1 MSAIQLNADTFRTQV
16 LEQKQPALVEF
27 MAPWCVY
34 CRRIGPAFD
43 KIAQGRGP
51 GLLVGKLDIDD
62 QPQLADRYQV
72 EVVPTLL
79 FFKDGEPVGRIVAP
93 DSKAKIDAFL
103 EQYL

>member
-1 MSAIQLNADTFRTQV
+1 MSAIHLNADTFRTQV

-43 KIAQGRGP
+43 KIAQEKGP
-51 GLLVGKLDIDD
+51 DLLVGKLDIDD

>member
-43 KIAQGRGP
+43 KIAQEKGP

-62 QPQLADRYQV
+62 QPQLTDRYQV

>member
-43 KIAQGRGP
+43 NIAQEKGP
-51 GLLVGKLDIDD
+51 SLLVGKLDIDD

>member
-43 KIAQGRGP
+43 KIAQEKGP
-51 GLLVGKLDIDD
+51 DLLVGKLDIDD

-93 DSKAKIDAFL
+93 DAKAKIDAFL

>member
-43 KIAQGRGP
+43 KIAQEKGSD
-51 GLLVGKLDIDD
+51 LLVGKLDIDD

>member
-43 KIAQGRGP
+43 KIAQEKGSD
-51 GLLVGKLDIDD
+51 LLVGKLDIDD

-79 FFKDGEPVGRIVAP
+79 FFKGGEPVGRIVAP

>member
-43 KIAQGRGP
+43 KIAQEKGP
-51 GLLVGKLDIDD
+51 DLLVGKLDIDY

>member
-1 MSAIQLNADTFRTQV
+1 MSAIQLNADTFRSQV
-16 LEQKQPALVEF
+16 LEAKRPALVEF

-43 KIAQGRGP
+43 KIAEEKGSA
-51 GLLVGKLDIDD
+51 LLTGKLNIDD
-62 QPQLADRYQV
+62 QPQLAERYQV

-93 DSKAKIDAFL
+93 ESKAKIDAFL
-103 EQYL
+103 AQYL

>member
-43 KIAQGRGP
+43 KIAQEKGP
-51 GLLVGKLDIDD
+51 DLLVGKLDIDD
-62 QPQLADRYQV
+62 QPRLADRYQV